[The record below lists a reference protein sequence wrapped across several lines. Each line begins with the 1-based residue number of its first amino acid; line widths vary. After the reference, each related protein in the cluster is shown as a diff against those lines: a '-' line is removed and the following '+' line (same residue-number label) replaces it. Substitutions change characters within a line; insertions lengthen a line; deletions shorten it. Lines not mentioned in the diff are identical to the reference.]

1 MSSVIINNSGPL
13 SHQDIQQIFDTNRLG
28 SVSKVTI
35 LPEYDPDCKQTV
47 NKAYILVEDWY
58 DTESAFHFIKE
69 TQSAEGSLMHY
80 NNNNFCN
87 VKHTAPTNFHK
98 SEFKSKWTQ
107 DFQNKAKQEF
117 IQGILE
123 FQAEAEAK
131 EAELEA
137 HEAHEEALEEAKEAE
152 AKADAEALEV
162 EYHIESEA
170 IKTKILKALDKEEKE
185 KKRKFRKSI
194 IA

>member
-1 MSSVIINNSGPL
+1 MSSIIINNSGPL
-13 SHQDIQQIFDTNRLG
+13 SHQDIQEIFDTNRLG

-80 NNNNFCN
+80 NNNNFYTVN
-87 VKHTAPTNFHK
+87 QTAPTNFHK

-123 FQAEAEAK
+123 FQAESEAK

-137 HEAHEEALEEAKEAE
+137 LE
-152 AKADAEALEV
+152 AKADAEALEA
-162 EYHIESEA
+162 EYQLESEA
-170 IKTKILKALDKEEKE
+170 IKTKILEALDKEEKE

>member
-1 MSSVIINNSGPL
+1 MSSIIINNSGPL

-80 NNNNFCN
+80 NNNNFCTVN
-87 VKHTAPTNFHK
+87 QTAPTNFHK

-123 FQAEAEAK
+123 FQAESEAK

-137 HEAHEEALEEAKEAE
+137 HEAQEAYEAD
-152 AKADAEALEV
+152 AKADAEADAEALEA
-162 EYHIESEA
+162 EYQLESEA
-170 IKTKILKALDKEEKE
+170 IKTKILEALDKEEKE

>member
-1 MSSVIINNSGPL
+1 MSSIIINNSGPL
-13 SHQDIQQIFDTNRLG
+13 SHQDIQEIFDTNRLG

-35 LPEYDPDCKQTV
+35 LPEYDPECKQTV
-47 NKAYILVEDWY
+47 NKAYIMIEDWY

-69 TQSAEGSLMHY
+69 SQSAEGSLMHY

-98 SEFKSKWTQ
+98 PGFKSKWTQ

-123 FQAEAEAK
+123 FQAESEAK
-131 EAELEA
+131 EAVLEA
-137 HEAHEEALEEAKEAE
+137 LEAEAEAEALEEALEEA
-152 AKADAEALEV
+152 EALEA
-162 EYHIESEA
+162 EYQLESEA
-170 IKTKILKALDKEEKE
+170 IKTKILEALDKEEKE